1 MAKLVGKIDGLSR
14 RQCNDLQALSD
25 ITTTRGEMVER
36 ILAENM
42 LALSLEIKR
51 EVACFIDRNGQVLL
65 ISVGALN
72 QAPVFELKKKRWQ
85 LGYAGVR
92 CVHTH
97 PSGTAKLSDADIS
110 ALESLHFDEMI
121 AIAPQKDDI
130 AVAVAMLAPVEHSL
144 TNPEIL
150 LSENLSW
157 QAFQELP
164 IHQQLLE
171 FEAELVR
178 QKTIVTEH
186 EKERALLVLQ
196 PDGRNPSEAAI
207 SEEEL
212 RELADTAGLEV
223 VCVVSQTLKGN
234 QHKIGSG
241 KLSEIALMVQNK
253 ACDVV
258 VFDQTLTPSY
268 NQMLSDRLGVKVI
281 DKPVLIL
288 DIFAQRARSKEGKL
302 QVELAQ
308 LNYLLPRLT
317 GMGIALS
324 RLGGGVGTR
333 GPGET
338 QLETDRRHIR
348 RRINHI
354 NQELKNVKT
363 NRELQRNARLK
374 KRGLQVALVGYTNA
388 GKSTLLNKLVDDHIY
403 AADQLFATLDPTTRR
418 LTLES
423 GEGLLI
429 SDTVGFIRDLPPQLL
444 DAFKATLEELQFAD
458 VLLHVVDGSKEGVDE
473 SIEVV
478 ENILMALGLEGKQH
492 ILVCNKIDA
501 CEELPIFK
509 TALEYEHK
517 CYISCYTGAGIDDLL
532 KLLKEQASGSDVTFA
547 IELPFGGAQ
556 GQKLALAHQYGN
568 VLEEEYNENGAVVKI
583 QMPLAE
589 ARKYFYEFL
598 PAEYKDEVKW

>member
-14 RQCNDLQALSD
+14 RQCTDLQALSD

-207 SEEEL
+207 AEEEL

-241 KLSEIALMVQNK
+241 KLSEIALMVQNE
-253 ACDVV
+253 ACDVI

-317 GMGIALS
+317 GMGTALS

-423 GEGLLI
+423 GEELLI

-478 ENILMALGLEGKQH
+478 DNILMALGLEGKQH

>member
-14 RQCNDLQALSD
+14 RQCTDLQALSD
-25 ITTTRGEMVER
+25 IATTRGEMVER

-207 SEEEL
+207 AEEEL

-241 KLSEIALMVQNK
+241 KLSEIALMVQNE
-253 ACDVV
+253 ACDVI

-317 GMGIALS
+317 GMGTALS

-423 GEGLLI
+423 GEELLI

-509 TALEYEHK
+509 TAFEYEHK

-547 IELPFGGAQ
+547 IELPFSGAQ

>member
-14 RQCNDLQALSD
+14 RQCTDLQALSD
-25 ITTTRGEMVER
+25 IATTRGEMVER

-207 SEEEL
+207 AEEEL

-241 KLSEIALMVQNK
+241 KLSEIALMVQNE
-253 ACDVV
+253 ACDVI

-317 GMGIALS
+317 GMGTALS

-423 GEGLLI
+423 GEELLI

-547 IELPFGGAQ
+547 IELPFSGAQ